1 MTDVLPQASLLA
13 SFSAGLLSFVSPCVL
28 PLVPSYLMY
37 ITGLSL
43 EQLSDPAGRRRLR
56 TTIVVSSLLFIA
68 GFSAMFIA
76 FGASASLL
84 GQILAGYQDV
94 IRKVGAG
101 LMILFG
107 LSLSGIVTPTFLMR
121 ESRLR
126 LRSRPAGYVGSFLI
140 GAAFAAGWT
149 PCVGPVLGT
158 VLLYAGTGET
168 MMDGVSLLAF
178 YSLGLGLPLFLTAIG
193 LDRFLAGFRQVRA
206 YGRVASVTSGFLLIL
221 FGVLMYR
228 DALPLLTSFFE
239 RYGIGAYVDVTG
251 GGV

>member
-1 MTDVLPQASLLA
+1 MIDALPPASLLA

-43 EQLSDPAGRRRLR
+43 DQWSNPAERQRLR
-56 TTIVVSSLLFIA
+56 TTIVVSSLLFIT
-68 GFSAMFIA
+68 GFSVVFIA
-76 FGASASLL
+76 FGASASLV

-107 LSLSGIVTPTFLMR
+107 LSLSGVTKLTFVTR
-121 ESRLR
+121 ESRVHLR
-126 LRSRPAGYVGSFLI
+126 ARPAGYVGSFLV

-158 VLLYAGTGET
+158 VLLYAGMNET
-168 MMDGVSLLAF
+168 LMDGVSLLTF
-178 YSLGLGLPLFLTAIG
+178 YALGLGLPLFLTTMG
-193 LDRFLAGFRQVRA
+193 VDRFLAGFGQVRA
-206 YGRVASVTSGFLLIL
+206 YGRIVSVASGVLLIL
-221 FGVLMYR
+221 FGGLMYR

-239 RYGIGAYVDVTG
+239 RYGIGLYVDAIG
-251 GGV
+251 WS